1 MGDDKIQELLLQL
14 VQDMS
19 FLKAKL
25 SNIEEQKLSSRIDN
39 LEAQNREHE
48 RTIRSLEKR
57 NDSMEEFIRNNMNDS
72 RKQQISVFISIGLA
86 VFSAV
91 LSLIINLLYGEDKM
105 AIKIQLII
113 DEYKEELA
121 KLMNENILLR
131 AQVKQLQN
139 DLEEFKKL
147 LQNMHIEI

>member
-86 VFSAV
+86 IFSAV
-91 LSLIINLLYGEDKM
+91 LSMIINL
-105 AIKIQLII
+105 
-113 DEYKEELA
+113 
-121 KLMNENILLR
+121 
-131 AQVKQLQN
+131 
-139 DLEEFKKL
+139 F
-147 LQNMHIEI
+147 

>member
-39 LEAQNREHE
+39 LEGQNREHE
-48 RTIRSLEKR
+48 RIIRSLEKR
-57 NDSMEEFIRNNMNDS
+57 NDTMEGFVRNNMQDG
-72 RKQQISVFISIGLA
+72 RKQQISVFISLGMA

-91 LSLIINLLYGEDKM
+91 LSLIINL
-105 AIKIQLII
+105 
-113 DEYKEELA
+113 
-121 KLMNENILLR
+121 
-131 AQVKQLQN
+131 
-139 DLEEFKKL
+139 F
-147 LQNMHIEI
+147 

>member
-86 VFSAV
+86 IFSAI
-91 LSLIINLLYGEDKM
+91 LSMIINL
-105 AIKIQLII
+105 
-113 DEYKEELA
+113 
-121 KLMNENILLR
+121 
-131 AQVKQLQN
+131 
-139 DLEEFKKL
+139 F
-147 LQNMHIEI
+147 

>member
-86 VFSAV
+86 VFSAI
-91 LSLIINLLYGEDKM
+91 LSLIINL
-105 AIKIQLII
+105 I
-113 DEYKEELA
+113 
-121 KLMNENILLR
+121 
-131 AQVKQLQN
+131 
-139 DLEEFKKL
+139 
-147 LQNMHIEI
+147 

>member
-1 MGDDKIQELLLQL
+1 MGEDKIQELLLQL

-57 NDSMEEFIRNNMNDS
+57 NDSMEEFVRTNMQDS
-72 RKQQISVFISIGLA
+72 KKQQISVFISLGLA
-86 VFSAV
+86 VFSAI
-91 LSLIINLLYGEDKM
+91 LSMIINL
-105 AIKIQLII
+105 
-113 DEYKEELA
+113 
-121 KLMNENILLR
+121 
-131 AQVKQLQN
+131 
-139 DLEEFKKL
+139 F
-147 LQNMHIEI
+147 

>member
-57 NDSMEEFIRNNMNDS
+57 NDSLEEFIRNNMNDS
-72 RKQQISVFISIGLA
+72 RKQQISIFISLGLA

-91 LSLIINLLYGEDKM
+91 LSLIINLL
-105 AIKIQLII
+105 
-113 DEYKEELA
+113 
-121 KLMNENILLR
+121 
-131 AQVKQLQN
+131 
-139 DLEEFKKL
+139 
-147 LQNMHIEI
+147 

>member
-19 FLKAKL
+19 FVKAKL
-25 SNIEEQKLSSRIDN
+25 SNIEEQKLSARIDN

-57 NDSMEEFIRNNMNDS
+57 NDTMEEFVRNNMQDS
-72 RKQQISVFISIGLA
+72 KKQQISVFISLGMA

-91 LSLIINLLYGEDKM
+91 LSLIINL
-105 AIKIQLII
+105 
-113 DEYKEELA
+113 
-121 KLMNENILLR
+121 
-131 AQVKQLQN
+131 
-139 DLEEFKKL
+139 F
-147 LQNMHIEI
+147 

>member
-1 MGDDKIQELLLQL
+1 MGEDKIQELLLQL

-57 NDSMEEFIRNNMNDS
+57 NDSMEEFVRTNMQDS
-72 RKQQISVFISIGLA
+72 KKQQISVFVSMGLA
-86 VFSAV
+86 VFSAI
-91 LSLIINLLYGEDKM
+91 LSMIINL
-105 AIKIQLII
+105 
-113 DEYKEELA
+113 
-121 KLMNENILLR
+121 
-131 AQVKQLQN
+131 
-139 DLEEFKKL
+139 F
-147 LQNMHIEI
+147 

>member
-1 MGDDKIQELLLQL
+1 MGEDKIQELLLQL

-86 VFSAV
+86 VFSAI
-91 LSLIINLLYGEDKM
+91 LSLIINL
-105 AIKIQLII
+105 
-113 DEYKEELA
+113 
-121 KLMNENILLR
+121 
-131 AQVKQLQN
+131 
-139 DLEEFKKL
+139 F
-147 LQNMHIEI
+147 

>member
-1 MGDDKIQELLLQL
+1 MGEDKIQELLLQL

-57 NDSMEEFIRNNMNDS
+57 NESMEEFIRNNMNDG

-86 VFSAV
+86 IFSAV
-91 LSLIINLLYGEDKM
+91 LSMLINLL
-105 AIKIQLII
+105 
-113 DEYKEELA
+113 
-121 KLMNENILLR
+121 
-131 AQVKQLQN
+131 
-139 DLEEFKKL
+139 
-147 LQNMHIEI
+147 

>member
-1 MGDDKIQELLLQL
+1 MGEDKIQELLLQL

-57 NDSMEEFIRNNMNDS
+57 NDTMEEFVRTNMQDS
-72 RKQQISVFISIGLA
+72 RKQQISVFISLGLA
-86 VFSAV
+86 VFSAI
-91 LSLIINLLYGEDKM
+91 LSMIINL
-105 AIKIQLII
+105 
-113 DEYKEELA
+113 
-121 KLMNENILLR
+121 
-131 AQVKQLQN
+131 
-139 DLEEFKKL
+139 F
-147 LQNMHIEI
+147 

>member
-1 MGDDKIQELLLQL
+1 MGEDKIQELLLQL

-48 RTIRSLEKR
+48 RSIRSLEKR

-86 VFSAV
+86 IFSAV
-91 LSLIINLLYGEDKM
+91 LSMLINLL
-105 AIKIQLII
+105 
-113 DEYKEELA
+113 
-121 KLMNENILLR
+121 
-131 AQVKQLQN
+131 
-139 DLEEFKKL
+139 
-147 LQNMHIEI
+147 